1 MEGSFADA
9 RYQEVFGAIASWGA
23 QAVMVADVAEHFP
36 KESLITGLAA
46 RHRLP
51 LISQYRHFTEAGA
64 LMSYGVDWVD
74 VERRRAA
81 YVAQILNGAKP
92 GDLPVEQPT
101 EFEFVINASAAK
113 ALGLSLSSHFL
124 ARADAVIE

>member
-1 MEGSFADA
+1 MDGSFADA
-9 RYQEVFGAIASWGA
+9 RYEEVFDRLVVWGA

-51 LISQYRHFTEAGA
+51 LISQFRHFTEAGA
-64 LMSYGVDWVD
+64 LMSYGVDWVE

-81 YVAQILNGAKP
+81 YVAQILKGAKP

-101 EFEFVINASAAK
+101 EFELVINTRTAK
-113 ALGLSLSSHFL
+113 ALNLSVSPTIL